1 MGERQKT
8 LSPIFYLYFLRME
21 GLLREI
27 PISDQL
33 FYWGRG
39 GRSTTVL
46 ELLCT
51 MKDTVEPEALKKA
64 LIAALGIHTN
74 FRQQPVVV
82 NGAIKAVLLSPDVV
96 KVYPASD
103 GPKRLGTS
111 DTGGLMVYASYEG
124 HSIKMHVFHGIAD
137 LRGIYGFMQT
147 LLVEYL
153 RVMGRAE
160 CKEYVAKCTDTASV
174 FEDLFSREIPATSDD
189 GADSKRKRVFHLP
202 ERGSV
207 KGKNAQHQYEIDLPL
222 EPLLSL
228 ARASHSTV
236 VPTLQAIFGQ
246 AISSLYGVRGNESI
260 ICYTP
265 VDLRPVFDVE
275 SGGNASSAFAI
286 PYESTLYGV
295 GLSDA
300 AAHLRT
306 ILLKQ
311 IQPGNAIKVVARLSK
326 IVDILKKL
334 PIRPETA
341 TVIARKIG
349 SGGDRRAYT
358 YGFSYPGKFQIPE
371 EAVPYVDS
379 VSASAKS
386 HSFPVW
392 VMGCEFGGTIR
403 LVFTQA
409 FDSDR
414 LVRAIHDELQK
425 VFPDTE
431 FKDNGSHSFDEFF
444 ISEVPHLKS

>member
-1 MGERQKT
+1 
-8 LSPIFYLYFLRME
+8 
-21 GLLREI
+21 
-27 PISDQL
+27 
-33 FYWGRG
+33 
-39 GRSTTVL
+39 
-46 ELLCT
+46 
-51 MKDTVEPEALKKA
+51 
-64 LIAALGIHTN
+64 
-74 FRQQPVVV
+74 
-82 NGAIKAVLLSPDVV
+82 
-96 KVYPASD
+96 
-103 GPKRLGTS
+103 
-111 DTGGLMVYASYEG
+111 MVYASYEE
-124 HSIKMHVFHGIAD
+124 HSFKMHVFHGIAD

-160 CKEYVAKCTDTASV
+160 CKEYVAKCTDTALV
-174 FEDLFSREIPATSDD
+174 FEELFSREIPAAPDD
-189 GADSKRKRVFHLP
+189 GAGSKRKRVYHLP
-202 ERGSV
+202 EHGSV
-207 KGKNAQHQYEIDLPL
+207 KGKNTQHQYEIDLPL

-260 ICYTP
+260 VCYTP

-286 PYESTLYGV
+286 PYESALDGV

-403 LVFTQA
+403 LIFTQA

-414 LVRAIHDELQK
+414 LVRAIYDELQK
-425 VFPDTE
+425 VFPDTK
-431 FKDNGSHSFDEFF
+431 FKDNGSHSFDEFL

>member
-1 MGERQKT
+1 M
-8 LSPIFYLYFLRME
+8 
-21 GLLREI
+21 
-27 PISDQL
+27 
-33 FYWGRG
+33 
-39 GRSTTVL
+39 
-46 ELLCT
+46 
-51 MKDTVEPEALKKA
+51 KKA

-74 FRQQPVVV
+74 FRQQPVIV

-96 KVYPASD
+96 KIYPVSD
-103 GPKRLGTS
+103 GPKHLGTS

-124 HSIKMHVFHGIAD
+124 RSFQMHVFHGIAD

-147 LLVEYL
+147 LLVEYM

-160 CKEYVAKCTDTASV
+160 CKEYVAKCTDTALV
-174 FEDLFSREIPATSDD
+174 FEELFSREIPTTPND
-189 GADSKRKRVFHLP
+189 GAGSKRKRVYHLP

-207 KGKNAQHQYEIDLPL
+207 KGKNIQHQYEIDIPL

-228 ARASHSTV
+228 SRASHSTI

-260 ICYTP
+260 VCYTP
-265 VDLRPVFDVE
+265 VDLRPVFDVK

-286 PYESTLYGV
+286 PYESALDGV
-295 GLSDA
+295 GLSDT

-334 PIRPETA
+334 PIKPETA
-341 TVIARKIG
+341 SVIARRIG

-371 EAVPYVDS
+371 EVVPYVDS

-392 VMGCEFGGTIR
+392 VMGCEFSGTIR
-403 LVFTQA
+403 LIFTQA

-414 LVRAIHDELQK
+414 LVRAIYDELQK

-431 FKDNGSHSFDEFF
+431 FKDNGSHSFDEFL